1 MITSLTYV
9 QLLES
14 QYLYPLVSSWQE
26 LFPEVFTTRSCE
38 SLRDVLSLAG
48 VDQNTHILLSIEDET
63 LVGSLCYKFGDDQA
77 LQSYKL
83 APNSIFLYNVFVV
96 PEFQRQGKA
105 QELLKKVEE
114 YKKKLFLMVMAHND
128 KAIRLYLKLGYGV
141 KQALENAFLM
151 EKNLI
156 QSI

>member
-1 MITSLTYV
+1 MITSLTYI

-14 QYLYPLVSSWQE
+14 QYLYSLICSWKE
-26 LFPEVFTTRSCE
+26 LFPEVFVSQE

-48 VDQNTHILLSIEDET
+48 VDQNTHILLSIQDDT
-63 LVGSLCYKFGDDQA
+63 LVGSLCYKFGEDRA

-83 APNSIFLYNVFVV
+83 DPSSVFLYNVFVV

-105 QELLKKVEE
+105 QELLQKIEE
-114 YKKKLFLMVMAHND
+114 DQKKLVLMVLAQND
-128 KAIRLYLKLGYGV
+128 KAIRLYLKLGYRV
-141 KQALENAFLM
+141 KQALENAFIM